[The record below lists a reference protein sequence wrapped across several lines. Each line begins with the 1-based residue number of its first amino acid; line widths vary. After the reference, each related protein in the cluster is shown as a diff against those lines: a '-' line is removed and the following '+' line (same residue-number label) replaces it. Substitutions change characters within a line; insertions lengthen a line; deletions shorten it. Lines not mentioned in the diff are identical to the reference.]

1 MLQPLTEQM
10 NELQEKIAISNEDW
24 LMSARE
30 KLSLIGLLVC
40 LKPKKTLE
48 LGYHR
53 GEATKS

>member
-1 MLQPLTEQM
+1 M

-53 GEATKS
+53 GGATKS